1 MKTHILIAILSCA
14 AFGAFAQGQVQF
26 LNFFQGTGT
35 TPLVDARVFFADGT
49 TPLDNSNTG
58 WRAALLGGPTNLR
71 PANAN
76 PGHEGWYEMGT
87 LPMLWNPTTTTLTWV
102 NFQGAP
108 NQGYVLSPP
117 RSAARE
123 VEGVDWGG
131 TALIQMVA
139 WQGNYVTWMDAFNAF
154 NSGAVGVL
162 IGTSNPLTLALPSSP
177 NDPRLAYLVGLQ
189 SFSIQWVPEP
199 GSFGLAIIGVAAV
212 LMLRCP
218 GLGKRAKPKDTL
230 QVEVTRRGTE

>member
-1 MKTHILIAILSCA
+1 MKTHILIPILSCA

-49 TPLDNSNTG
+49 TPLDNSNPL

-76 PGHEGWYEMGT
+76 PGLGKPFDLGT

-108 NQGYVLSPP
+108 NQGYVASPP
-117 RSAARE
+117 RSGARE

-139 WQGNYVTWMDAFNAF
+139 WQGPYVTWTEAFTAF
-154 NSGAVGVL
+154 NSGDPRAL
-162 IGTSNPLTLALPSSP
+162 IGTSNPLTLTLPDSP
-177 NDPRLAYLVGLQ
+177 NDPRLTYLVGLQ
-189 SFSIQWVPEP
+189 SFSLQYAPEP
-199 GSFGLAIIGVAAV
+199 GSFGLAIIGAAV
-212 LMLRCP
+212 LMLRRWP
-218 GLGKRAKPKDTL
+218 GLGKRATPKGHCK
-230 QVEVTRRGTE
+230 QS